1 MSKFSLFK
9 CASVMCASL
18 LFLTGCATSNSTN
31 SSTSASVEASSE
43 SLDQGSSVSE
53 DAKDPNKKISI
64 VTTIFPEY
72 DWVKEIVGNHADK
85 FEITYLMNKGVDL
98 HSYQASAEDIAKV
111 SSADLFIY
119 VGGESDTWAED
130 AIAEATNKEMKVIN
144 LLNSLGSDVK
154 EEEVVEGMEAEDE
167 HDHDHSEEAKDHDHA
182 DEAKEHDHDHDHD
195 HAKEGEEVEY
205 DEHVWLSLKNAQKLV
220 MDIEAN
226 IESLDPDNAADYA
239 ANADAYVKKLEELDK
254 EYKKA
259 VDESSLKYILVGD
272 RFPFRYL
279 VDDYGLKYSA
289 AFVGCSAETEASFD
303 TITFLSGKLDELGL
317 KNVVT
322 IENSDQKIAKTII
335 ENTKNKDQ
343 GLVVLNS
350 LQSVSQKEIDGG
362 LTYLSVM
369 KDNLEVLKKALAN
382 Q

>member
-31 SSTSASVEASSE
+31 SSTSASVEASGE
-43 SLDQGSSVSE
+43 SLDQSSSVAE

-72 DWVKEIVGNHADK
+72 DWVREIVGNHADK

-130 AIAEATNKEMKVIN
+130 AIAEATNKDMKVIN

-167 HDHDHSEEAKDHDHA
+167 HDNDHSEEAKDHDHA
-182 DEAKEHDHDHDHD
+182 DEAKEHDHDHD

-226 IESLDPDNAADYA
+226 IESLDPDNAVDYA

-303 TITFLSGKLDELGL
+303 TITFLAGKLDELGL

>member
-31 SSTSASVEASSE
+31 SSTSASVEASGE
-43 SLDQGSSVSE
+43 SLDQSSSVAE

-72 DWVKEIVGNHADK
+72 DWVREIVGNHADK

-130 AIAEATNKEMKVIN
+130 AIAEATNKDMKVIN

-154 EEEVVEGMEAEDE
+154 EEEVVEGMAAEDE
-167 HDHDHSEEAKDHDHA
+167 HDHDHSEEAKDHDHSEE
-182 DEAKEHDHDHDHD
+182 DKDHD

-239 ANADAYVKKLEELDK
+239 ANAQAYVKKLEELDK
-254 EYKKA
+254 EYQKA
-259 VDESSLKYILVGD
+259 VDESSVKYILVGD

-343 GLVVLNS
+343 GLLVLNS
-350 LQSVSQKEIDGG
+350 LQSVSQKDIDGG

-369 KDNLEVLKKALAN
+369 KDNLEVLKKALTN
-382 Q
+382 

>member
-72 DWVKEIVGNHADK
+72 DWVREIVGNHADK

-130 AIAEATNKEMKVIN
+130 AIAEATNKDMKVIN

-167 HDHDHSEEAKDHDHA
+167 HDNDHSEEAKDHDHA
-182 DEAKEHDHDHDHD
+182 DEAKEHDHDHD

>member
-1 MSKFSLFK
+1 MQ
-9 CASVMCASL
+9 VVNL
-18 LFLTGCATSNSTN
+18 L
-31 SSTSASVEASSE
+31 E
-43 SLDQGSSVSE
+43 SL
-53 DAKDPNKKISI
+53 
-64 VTTIFPEY
+64 
-72 DWVKEIVGNHADK
+72 GN
-85 FEITYLMNKGVDL
+85 N
-98 HSYQASAEDIAKV
+98 
-111 SSADLFIY
+111 
-119 VGGESDTWAED
+119 
-130 AIAEATNKEMKVIN
+130 
-144 LLNSLGSDVK
+144 VK
-154 EEEVVEGMEAEDE
+154 EEEVVEGMQEEDE
-167 HDHDHSEEAKDHDHA
+167 HDHDHGKKEDADHDH
-182 DEAKEHDHDHDHD
+182 EHKEDADHDHEHKDDADHD
-195 HAKEGEEVEY
+195 EDGHHHDEVEY

-226 IESLDPDNAADYA
+226 IESLDPDNAADYT

-259 VDESSLKYILVGD
+259 VDESNLKYILVGD

-303 TITFLSGKLDELGL
+303 TITFLAGKLDELGL

>member
-31 SSTSASVEASSE
+31 SSTSASVEASGE
-43 SLDQGSSVSE
+43 SLDQSSSVAE

-72 DWVKEIVGNHADK
+72 DWVREIVGNHADK

-154 EEEVVEGMEAEDE
+154 EEEVVEGMAAEDE

-182 DEAKEHDHDHDHD
+182 DEAKEHDHDHD

-239 ANADAYVKKLEELDK
+239 ANAKAYVQKLDELDK
-254 EYKKA
+254 EYQKA
-259 VDESSLKYILVGD
+259 VDESSSKYILVGD

-303 TITFLSGKLDELGL
+303 TITFLAGKLDELGL

>member
-31 SSTSASVEASSE
+31 SSTSASVEASGE
-43 SLDQGSSVSE
+43 SLDQSSSVAE

-72 DWVKEIVGNHADK
+72 DWVREIVGNHADK

-130 AIAEATNKEMKVIN
+130 AIAEATNKDIKVIN

-154 EEEVVEGMEAEDE
+154 EEEVVEGMAAEDE
-167 HDHDHSEEAKDHDHA
+167 HDHDHSEEAKDHDHSEE
-182 DEAKEHDHDHDHD
+182 DKDHDHDHD

-239 ANADAYVKKLEELDK
+239 ANAQAYVKKLEELDK
-254 EYKKA
+254 EYQKA
-259 VDESSLKYILVGD
+259 VDESSVKYILVGD

-303 TITFLSGKLDELGL
+303 TITFLAGKLDELGL

-322 IENSDQKIAKTII
+322 IENSNQKIAKTII

-343 GLVVLNS
+343 GLLVLNS
-350 LQSVSQKEIDGG
+350 LQSVSQKDIDGG

-369 KDNLEVLKKALAN
+369 KDNLEVLKKALTN
-382 Q
+382 

>member
-31 SSTSASVEASSE
+31 SSTSASVEASGE
-43 SLDQGSSVSE
+43 SLDQSSSVAE

-72 DWVKEIVGNHADK
+72 DWVREIVGNHADK

-130 AIAEATNKEMKVIN
+130 AIAEATNKDMKVIN

-154 EEEVVEGMEAEDE
+154 EEEVVEGMAAEDE
-167 HDHDHSEEAKDHDHA
+167 HDHDHSEEAKDHDHSEE
-182 DEAKEHDHDHDHD
+182 DKDHD

-220 MDIEAN
+220 MDIEAD

-239 ANADAYVKKLEELDK
+239 ANAKAYVQKLDELDK
-254 EYKKA
+254 EYQKA
-259 VDESSLKYILVGD
+259 VDESSVKYILVGD

-303 TITFLSGKLDELGL
+303 TITFLAGKLDELGL

-322 IENSDQKIAKTII
+322 IENSNQKIAKTII

-343 GLVVLNS
+343 GLLVLNS
-350 LQSVSQKEIDGG
+350 LQSVSQKDIDGG

-369 KDNLEVLKKALAN
+369 KDNLEVLKKALTN
-382 Q
+382 

>member
-1 MSKFSLFK
+1 
-9 CASVMCASL
+9 
-18 LFLTGCATSNSTN
+18 
-31 SSTSASVEASSE
+31 
-43 SLDQGSSVSE
+43 
-53 DAKDPNKKISI
+53 
-64 VTTIFPEY
+64 
-72 DWVKEIVGNHADK
+72 
-85 FEITYLMNKGVDL
+85 
-98 HSYQASAEDIAKV
+98 
-111 SSADLFIY
+111 
-119 VGGESDTWAED
+119 
-130 AIAEATNKEMKVIN
+130 
-144 LLNSLGSDVK
+144 
-154 EEEVVEGMEAEDE
+154 
-167 HDHDHSEEAKDHDHA
+167 
-182 DEAKEHDHDHDHD
+182 
-195 HAKEGEEVEY
+195 
-205 DEHVWLSLKNAQKLV
+205 

-226 IESLDPDNAADYA
+226 IESLDPDNAADYT

-259 VDESSLKYILVGD
+259 VDESNLKYILVGD

-303 TITFLSGKLDELGL
+303 TITFLAGKLDELGL

>member
-31 SSTSASVEASSE
+31 SSTSASVEASGE
-43 SLDQGSSVSE
+43 SLDQSSSVAE

-72 DWVKEIVGNHADK
+72 DWVREIVGNHADK

-130 AIAEATNKEMKVIN
+130 AIAEATNKDMKVIN

-154 EEEVVEGMEAEDE
+154 EEEVVEGMAAEDE
-167 HDHDHSEEAKDHDHA
+167 HDHSEEAKDHDHSEE
-182 DEAKEHDHDHDHD
+182 DKDHD

-239 ANADAYVKKLEELDK
+239 ANAQAYVKKLEELDK
-254 EYKKA
+254 EYQKA
-259 VDESSLKYILVGD
+259 VDESSVKYILVGD

-303 TITFLSGKLDELGL
+303 TITFLAGKLDELGL

-322 IENSDQKIAKTII
+322 IENSNQKIAKTII

>member
-31 SSTSASVEASSE
+31 SSTSASVEVSSE

-72 DWVKEIVGNHADK
+72 DWVREIVGNHADK

-130 AIAEATNKEMKVIN
+130 AIAEATNKDMKVIN

-167 HDHDHSEEAKDHDHA
+167 NDHDQ
-182 DEAKEHDHDHDHD
+182 
-195 HAKEGEEVEY
+195 AKEGEEVEY

-259 VDESSLKYILVGD
+259 VDESNLKYILVGD